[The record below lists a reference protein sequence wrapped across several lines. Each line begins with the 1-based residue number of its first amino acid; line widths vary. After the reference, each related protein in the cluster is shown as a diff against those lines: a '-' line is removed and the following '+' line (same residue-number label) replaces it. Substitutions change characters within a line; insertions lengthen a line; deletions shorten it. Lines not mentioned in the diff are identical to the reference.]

1 MIVSGFNVRPALQSL
16 AILCTIVVVE
26 YLKSCILEFIVYNV
40 FVGIV
45 FVSNTLLS

>member
-1 MIVSGFNVRPALQSL
+1 MIVSGFNVRPRLQPL
-16 AILCTIVVVE
+16 AILCTPVLVE
-26 YLKSCILEFIVYNV
+26 YLKSCILEFILYYV